1 MQGVVL
7 DAGPFI
13 QLERRNPVLVHLL
26 DRLLAEDVPLL
37 TSAAV
42 IAQVWRGGA
51 HQAPLARLLARVET
65 VALDAAVAR
74 VIGRLL
80 GRSRMKDV
88 VDAHVVWL
96 AQTRNWRVLTSDP
109 DDLRRLDAT
118 IDLVTI

>member
-7 DAGPFI
+7 DAGPFLA
-13 QLERRNPVLVHLL
+13 LERRNPVVVHLV
-26 DRLLAEDVPLL
+26 DRLFSETIPLL

-42 IAQVWRGGA
+42 VAQVWRGGS
-51 HQAPLARLLARVET
+51 HQAPLVRLLARVEI
-65 VALDAAVAR
+65 VALDATVAKF
-74 VIGRLL
+74 IGRLL

-109 DDLRRLDAT
+109 EDLRRLDAT
-118 IDLVTI
+118 IELVAI

>member
-13 QLERRNPVLVHLL
+13 ALERRNPVVVHLI
-26 DRLLAEDVPLL
+26 DRLFNENTPLL

-42 IAQVWRGGA
+42 VAQVWRGGS
-51 HQAPLARLLARVET
+51 HQAPLVRLLARVEI
-65 VALDAAVAR
+65 VALDATVAR
-74 VIGRLL
+74 FIGRLL

-109 DDLRRLDAT
+109 EDLRQLDAT

>member
-13 QLERRNPVLVHLL
+13 ALERRNPIVVHLV
-26 DRLLAEDVPLL
+26 DRLFDENISLL

-42 IAQVWRGGA
+42 VAQVWRGGS
-51 HQAPLARLLARVET
+51 HQASLARLLARTEV

-74 VIGRLL
+74 FLGRLL

-109 DDLRRLDAT
+109 GDLRRLDAS
-118 IDLVTI
+118 IEVVAI